1 MKNKRV
7 KQMICDALGSVVK
20 DKFLWVGSEFGRMNH
35 SLYGDDLEF
44 GVIKHRL
51 PVSLTADQYRS
62 IK

>member
-1 MKNKRV
+1 
-7 KQMICDALGSVVK
+7 MICDALGGVVK

-35 SLYGDDLEF
+35 SLYGDNLEF

-51 PVSLTADQYRS
+51 PVSLAADKYRS